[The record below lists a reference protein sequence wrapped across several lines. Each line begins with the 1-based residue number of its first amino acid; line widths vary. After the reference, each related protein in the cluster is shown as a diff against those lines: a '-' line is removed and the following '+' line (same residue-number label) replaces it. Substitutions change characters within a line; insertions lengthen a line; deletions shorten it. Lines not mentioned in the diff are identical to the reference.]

1 MALSG
6 DGNTLAVGAADAGDI
21 AGIIPGAPDVTT
33 THNTVASTAG
43 SSGAVYRFTR
53 AGTVWTQQAYVK
65 ATNLEAN
72 DLFGATNLGS
82 GVIALSSDGSAMAV
96 GAVHE
101 ASAAT
106 GVGGNQTNDCTTAA
120 PTNCAGSAGAV
131 YLY

>member
-1 MALSG
+1 
-6 DGNTLAVGAADAGDI
+6 
-21 AGIIPGAPDVTT
+21 
-33 THNTVASTAG
+33 
-43 SSGAVYRFTR
+43 VYRFTR
-53 AGTVWTQQAYVK
+53 SGTVWQQQAYVK

-72 DLFGATNLGS
+72 DLFGATGLGS

-106 GVGGNQTNDCTTAA
+106 GVGGNQINDCSGAA
-120 PTNCAGSAGAV
+120 TNCAAGAGAV

>member
-1 MALSG
+1 
-6 DGNTLAVGAADAGDI
+6 
-21 AGIIPGAPDVTT
+21 
-33 THNTVASTAG
+33 VASTAG

-53 AGTVWTQQAYVK
+53 SGTAWSQQAYVK

-72 DLFGATNLGS
+72 DLFGVTELGS

-101 ASAAT
+101 NSPAIGIDGS
-106 GVGGNQTNDCTTAA
+106 QTNDCLGAA
-120 PTNCAGSAGAV
+120 TNCATFSGAV